1 MGVLYMH
8 DEKQKPRIPHSIII
22 ENRASIAFTGVKDM
36 GSFDEQAVVLYTD
49 YGEIH
54 LRGSKLHI
62 NKLSLDTNEVDIDGE
77 IEAVIY
83 TQNKQ
88 SGSFFNKLFR

>member
-1 MGVLYMH
+1 MQQ
-8 DEKQKPRIPHSIII
+8 EKQNQRPKIPHSVII
-22 ENRASIAFTGVKDM
+22 ENRASISFTGVRDM

-49 YGEIH
+49 YGEIN

-62 NKLSLDTNEVDIDGE
+62 NKLSLDTNEVDIDGN
-77 IEAVIY
+77 IEAVVY

-88 SGSFFNKLFR
+88 SDFQREKRV

>member
-1 MGVLYMH
+1 MQQ
-8 DEKQKPRIPHSIII
+8 EKQNQRPKIPHSVII
-22 ENRASIAFTGVKDM
+22 ENRVSISFTGVRDM

-49 YGEIH
+49 YGEIN

-62 NKLSLDTNEVDIDGE
+62 NKLSLDTNEVDIDGN
-77 IEAVIY
+77 IEAVVY

-88 SGSFFNKLFR
+88 SGG

>member
-1 MGVLYMH
+1 
-8 DEKQKPRIPHSIII
+8 
-22 ENRASIAFTGVKDM
+22 M

-49 YGEIH
+49 YGEIN

-62 NKLSLDTNEVDIDGE
+62 NKLSLDTNEVDIDGN
-77 IEAVIY
+77 IEAVVY

-88 SGSFFNKLFR
+88 SGGLLGRLFR

>member
-1 MGVLYMH
+1 MQQ
-8 DEKQKPRIPHSIII
+8 EKQNQRPKIPHSVII
-22 ENRASIAFTGVKDM
+22 ENRASISFTGVRDM

-49 YGEIH
+49 YGEIN

-62 NKLSLDTNEVDIDGE
+62 NKLSLDTNEVDIEGN
-77 IEAVIY
+77 IEAVVY

-88 SGSFFNKLFR
+88 SGGLLGRLFR

>member
-1 MGVLYMH
+1 MFMN
-8 DEKQKPRIPHSIII
+8 EERKKPRIPHTIIM
-22 ENRASIAFTGVKDM
+22 ENRASISLTGVKDM
-36 GSFDEQAVVLYTD
+36 GSFDEQSVVLYTD

-88 SGSFFNKLFR
+88 TNGIFGKLFK

>member
-1 MGVLYMH
+1 MKQ
-8 DEKQKPRIPHSIII
+8 EKQNQRPKIPHSVII
-22 ENRASIAFTGVKDM
+22 ENRASISFTGVRDM

-49 YGEIH
+49 YGEIN

-62 NKLSLDTNEVDIDGE
+62 NKLSLDTNEVDIDGN
-77 IEAVIY
+77 IEAVVY

-88 SGSFFNKLFR
+88 SGGLLGRLFR

>member
-1 MGVLYMH
+1 MQQ
-8 DEKQKPRIPHSIII
+8 EKQNQRPKIPHSVII
-22 ENRASIAFTGVKDM
+22 ENRASISFTGVRDM

-49 YGEIH
+49 YGEIN

-62 NKLSLDTNEVDIDGE
+62 NKLSLDTNEVDIDGN
-77 IEAVIY
+77 IEAVVY

-88 SGSFFNKLFR
+88 SGGLLGRLFR

>member
-1 MGVLYMH
+1 MQQ
-8 DEKQKPRIPHSIII
+8 EKQNQRPKIPHSVII
-22 ENRASIAFTGVKDM
+22 ENRASISFTGVRDM

-49 YGEIH
+49 YGEIN

-62 NKLSLDTNEVDIDGE
+62 NKLSLDTNEVDIDGN
-77 IEAVIY
+77 IEAIVY

-88 SGSFFNKLFR
+88 SGGLLGRVFR

>member
-1 MGVLYMH
+1 MH
-8 DEKQKPRIPHSIII
+8 DERQKTKIPHSVII
-22 ENRASIAFTGVKDM
+22 ENRASISFTGVKDM
-36 GSFDEQAVVLYTD
+36 GSFDEQAVVLITD

-62 NKLSLDTNEVDIDGE
+62 NKLSLETNEVDIDGE

-88 SGSFFNKLFR
+88 SGGLFNKLFR

>member
-1 MGVLYMH
+1 MH
-8 DEKQKPRIPHSIII
+8 EERQKPKIPHSVII
-22 ENRASIAFTGVKDM
+22 ENRASISFTGVRDV
-36 GSFDEQAVVLYTD
+36 GSFDEQAVVLVTD

-54 LRGSKLHI
+54 LRGLKLHI
-62 NKLSLDTNEVDIDGE
+62 NKLSLETNEVDIDGE

-88 SGSFFNKLFR
+88 TGGLFNKLFR

>member
-1 MGVLYMH
+1 MQQ
-8 DEKQKPRIPHSIII
+8 EKQNQRPKIPHSVII
-22 ENRASIAFTGVKDM
+22 ENRASISFTGVRDM

-49 YGEIH
+49 YGEIN

-62 NKLSLDTNEVDIDGE
+62 NKLSLDTNEVDIDGN
-77 IEAVIY
+77 IEAIVY

-88 SGSFFNKLFR
+88 SGGLLGRLFR

>member
-1 MGVLYMH
+1 MH
-8 DEKQKPRIPHSIII
+8 DERQKTKIPHSVII
-22 ENRASIAFTGVKDM
+22 ENRASISFTGVKDM
-36 GSFDEQAVVLYTD
+36 GSFDEQAVVLVTD

-54 LRGSKLHI
+54 LRGSKLQI
-62 NKLSLDTNEVDIDGE
+62 NKLSLETNEVDIDGE

-88 SGSFFNKLFR
+88 SGGLFNKLFR

>member
-1 MGVLYMH
+1 MQQ
-8 DEKQKPRIPHSIII
+8 EKQNQRPKIPHSVII
-22 ENRASIAFTGVKDM
+22 ENRASISFTGVRDM

-49 YGEIH
+49 YGEIN

-62 NKLSLDTNEVDIDGE
+62 NKLSLDTKEVDIDGN
-77 IEAVIY
+77 IEAVVY

-88 SGSFFNKLFR
+88 NGGLLGRLFR

>member
-1 MGVLYMH
+1 MQQ
-8 DEKQKPRIPHSIII
+8 EKQNQRLKIPHSVII
-22 ENRASIAFTGVKDM
+22 ENRASISFTGVRDM

-49 YGEIH
+49 YGEIN

-62 NKLSLDTNEVDIDGE
+62 NKLSLDTNEVDIDGN
-77 IEAVIY
+77 IEAVVY

-88 SGSFFNKLFR
+88 SGGLLGRLFR

>member
-1 MGVLYMH
+1 MQK
-8 DEKQKPRIPHSIII
+8 EKQNQRPKIPHSVII
-22 ENRASIAFTGVKDM
+22 ENRASISFTGVRDM

-49 YGEIH
+49 YGEIN

-62 NKLSLDTNEVDIDGE
+62 NKLSLDTNEVDIDGN
-77 IEAVIY
+77 IEAVVY

-88 SGSFFNKLFR
+88 SGGLLGRLFR

>member
-1 MGVLYMH
+1 MQQ
-8 DEKQKPRIPHSIII
+8 EKQNQSPKIPHSVII
-22 ENRASIAFTGVKDM
+22 ENRASISFTGVRDM

-49 YGEIH
+49 YGEIN

-62 NKLSLDTNEVDIDGE
+62 NKLSLDTNEVDIDGN
-77 IEAVIY
+77 IEAVVY

-88 SGSFFNKLFR
+88 SGGLLGRLFR

>member
-1 MGVLYMH
+1 MQQ
-8 DEKQKPRIPHSIII
+8 EKQNQRPKIPHSVII
-22 ENRASIAFTGVKDM
+22 ENRASISFTGVRDM

-49 YGEIH
+49 YGEIN

-62 NKLSLDTNEVDIDGE
+62 NKLSLETNEVDIEGN
-77 IEAVIY
+77 IEAVVY

-88 SGSFFNKLFR
+88 SGGLLGRLFR

>member
-1 MGVLYMH
+1 MQQ
-8 DEKQKPRIPHSIII
+8 EKQNQRPKIPHSVII
-22 ENRASIAFTGVKDM
+22 ENRASISFTGVRDM

-49 YGEIH
+49 YGEIN

-62 NKLSLDTNEVDIDGE
+62 NKLSLDTNEVDIEGS
-77 IEAVIY
+77 IEAVVY

-88 SGSFFNKLFR
+88 SGGLLGRLFR

>member
-1 MGVLYMH
+1 MQQ
-8 DEKQKPRIPHSIII
+8 EKQNQRPKIPHSVII
-22 ENRASIAFTGVKDM
+22 ENRASISFTGVRDM

-49 YGEIH
+49 YGEIN

-62 NKLSLDTNEVDIDGE
+62 NKLSLDTNEVDIDGN
-77 IEAVIY
+77 IEAVVY

-88 SGSFFNKLFR
+88 SNGLFGKLFR

>member
-1 MGVLYMH
+1 MQQ
-8 DEKQKPRIPHSIII
+8 EKQNQRPKIPHSVII
-22 ENRASIAFTGVKDM
+22 ENRAAISFTGVRDM

-49 YGEIH
+49 YGEIN

-62 NKLSLDTNEVDIDGE
+62 NKLSLDTNEVDIDGN
-77 IEAVIY
+77 IEAVVY

-88 SGSFFNKLFR
+88 SGGLLGRLFR

>member
-1 MGVLYMH
+1 MH
-8 DEKQKPRIPHSIII
+8 QEKQNQRPKIPHSVII
-22 ENRASIAFTGVKDM
+22 ENRASISFTGVRDM

-49 YGEIH
+49 YGEIN

-62 NKLSLDTNEVDIDGE
+62 NKLSLDTNEVDIDGN
-77 IEAVIY
+77 IEAVVY

-88 SGSFFNKLFR
+88 SGGLLGRLFR